1 MIFISYIELMRR
13 LSGNSFTRKLISNY
27 MWDVPSVSFHSS
39 IAVFSIYFSLNLF
52 WLFFDVF
59 VPVFIVFVFG

>member
-13 LSGNSFTRKLISNY
+13 LSGNSFTSKLISNY

-39 IAVFSIYFSLNLF
+39 MAVFSIYFTIIFFGCFLMF
-52 WLFFDVF
+52 FYLFF
-59 VPVFIVFVFG
+59 GG

>member
-13 LSGNSFTRKLISNY
+13 LSGNSFTSKLISNY

-39 IAVFSIYFSLNLF
+39 IAVFSIYFSII
-52 WLFFDVF
+52 FFGCFLYVF
-59 VPVFIVFVFG
+59 LSVFLVIF

>member
-13 LSGNSFTRKLISNY
+13 LSGNSFTSKLISNY

-52 WLFFDVF
+52 WTFLYVFYLFF
-59 VPVFIVFVFG
+59 GLSSK